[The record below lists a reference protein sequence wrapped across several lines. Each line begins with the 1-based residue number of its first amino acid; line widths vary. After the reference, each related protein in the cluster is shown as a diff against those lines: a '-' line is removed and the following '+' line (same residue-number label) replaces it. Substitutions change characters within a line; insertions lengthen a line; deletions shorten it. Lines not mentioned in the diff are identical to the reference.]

1 MMINVTKILQKY
13 IKCIDIIYIL
23 LYNPG
28 KGAIK
33 MKRNK
38 TKLVKFLEINEVKD
52 FQEPI
57 IEKAKVAMSKENMTA
72 TDKITIRD
80 FAVINLVYACALRI
94 SEACNLTLNNLD
106 LTEKA
111 LYVIDGKGGDRR
123 VPIPEPTLKIIN
135 EWLEVRPNWNGNNYV
150 FTNIKG
156 TTRPGEIRPLNQKYY
171 NQLFNKLAKAT
182 GVTLRDGSVPHPHT
196 LRHSRAMEL
205 YDAVQDIELLQKLLG
220 HKSIST
226 TQIYAQVR
234 DERVAKMQN
243 EIIGGLVSI

>member
-1 MMINVTKILQKY
+1 
-13 IKCIDIIYIL
+13 
-23 LYNPG
+23 
-28 KGAIK
+28 

-38 TKLVKFLEINEVKD
+38 TKLVKFLEIDEVKN

-57 IEKAKVAMSKENMTA
+57 IEKAKTAMSKEDMSA
-72 TDKITIRD
+72 TDKIAIRD

-94 SEACNLTLNNLD
+94 SEACNLKLRDLD
-106 LTEKA
+106 LAKET
-111 LYVIDGKGGDRR
+111 LYVIDGKGGDRA
-123 VPIPEPTLKIIN
+123 VPIPKPTIKIIN
-135 EWLEVRPNWNGNNYV
+135 EWLEIRPNWNGNDYV

-156 TTRPGEIRPLNQKYY
+156 TTRPGEVRPLNQKYY

-182 GVTLRDGSVPHPHT
+182 GVKLRDGSVPHPHT

-220 HKSIST
+220 HKNIST

-243 EIIGGLVSI
+243 EITAGLVSI

>member
-1 MMINVTKILQKY
+1 
-13 IKCIDIIYIL
+13 
-23 LYNPG
+23 
-28 KGAIK
+28 

-38 TKLVKFLEINEVKD
+38 TKLVKFLEIDEVKE

-57 IEKAKVAMSKENMTA
+57 IEKAKEAMNKNNLSA

-94 SEACNLTLNNLD
+94 SEACNLTLKDLD
-106 LTEKA
+106 LNKEI
-111 LYVIDGKGGDRR
+111 LYIIDGKGGDRI
-123 VPIPEPTLKIIN
+123 VPIPKPTIKIIQ
-135 EWLEVRPNWNGNNYV
+135 EWLEVRPNWKDNPYV

-156 TTRPGEIRPLNQKYY
+156 TTRPGKIRPLTSKYY
-171 NQLFNKLAKAT
+171 NQLFNKLAEMT
-182 GVTLRDGSVPHPHT
+182 GVKLRDGSIPHPHT

-220 HKSIST
+220 HKNIST

-234 DERVAKMQN
+234 DERVAKMQQ
-243 EIIGGLVSI
+243 EITAGLISI

>member
-1 MMINVTKILQKY
+1 
-13 IKCIDIIYIL
+13 
-23 LYNPG
+23 
-28 KGAIK
+28 

-38 TKLVKFLEINEVKD
+38 TKLVKFLEINEVKE
-52 FQEPI
+52 FQKPI
-57 IEKAKVAMSKENMTA
+57 VTKVKNVLNKEELTP
-72 TDKITIRD
+72 TDKIVIRD

-94 SEACNLTLNNLD
+94 SEACNLLLNDLD
-106 LTEKA
+106 LEKQI
-111 LYVIDGKGGDRR
+111 LYVIDGKGGDRI
-123 VPIPEPTLKIIN
+123 VPIPEPTIKIIK
-135 EWLEVRPNWNGNNYV
+135 EWLEVRPNWKGNNYV

-156 TTRPGEIRPLNQKYY
+156 TTRPGKVRPLTSKYY
-171 NQLFNKLAKAT
+171 NQLFNRLAEAT
-182 GVTLRDGSVPHPHT
+182 GVKLRDGSMPHPHT

-243 EIIGGLVSI
+243 EITAGLISI